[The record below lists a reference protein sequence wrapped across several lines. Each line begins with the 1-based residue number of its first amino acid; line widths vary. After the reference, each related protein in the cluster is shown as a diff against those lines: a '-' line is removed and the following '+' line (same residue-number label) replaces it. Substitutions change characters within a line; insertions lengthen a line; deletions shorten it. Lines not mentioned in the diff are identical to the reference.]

1 MWQLVTSLGC
11 PVLCLHH
18 RLALACLFTH
28 TREHYNCL
36 PLLTYCI
43 GSLRFNPDAIR
54 QLGVCWNDAFRK
66 IFNFSRMESVK
77 LLQYFF
83 SCLDA
88 KRYYDL
94 CRWKF
99 LSSCVVTC
107 TYLRVLFSVQNSKY
121 KYFVNLQNCYDY
133 NSLAT
138 SCSFASAVYSDF
150 ASAVLWWFNFV
161 LVFPM
166 GYIFF
171 LSLSLHV
178 SLSLS
183 CVFFFVCTCCE

>member
-1 MWQLVTSLGC
+1 MTSLGC

-83 SCLDA
+83 SCLDF

-99 LSSCVVTC
+99 LSFCAVTC
-107 TYLRVLFSVQNSKY
+107 IFVFCLVSRIPSISTLSTSKT
-121 KYFVNLQNCYDY
+121 VMTIIHWLHAVRLPLQFTVTLLMRCFDE
-133 NSLAT
+133 
-138 SCSFASAVYSDF
+138 
-150 ASAVLWWFNFV
+150 
-161 LVFPM
+161 
-166 GYIFF
+166 
-171 LSLSLHV
+171 
-178 SLSLS
+178 
-183 CVFFFVCTCCE
+183 VFFCMI